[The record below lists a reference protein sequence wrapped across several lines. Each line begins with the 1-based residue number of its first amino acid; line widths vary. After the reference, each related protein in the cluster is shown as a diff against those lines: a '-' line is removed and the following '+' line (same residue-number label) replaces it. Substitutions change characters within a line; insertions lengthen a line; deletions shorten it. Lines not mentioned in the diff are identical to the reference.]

1 MDFLDQLQPIADNFA
16 FYLNI
21 VVLGAVLFGALVGFI
36 RGFWSASFRFV
47 LYAILVAGGFYAMP
61 LVIDML
67 LDMDA
72 SFVPQFGGIQLTTLR
87 ELPTQLLVFLPLDGI
102 VVTPELLEIIV
113 EMTSAI
119 LALVLFLIYLV
130 VISILIFPIHWILF
144 PLTVGLFF
152 RRKFRKKHKLRLLG
166 AGFGA
171 MQAALSVSIAMLPLA
186 GLDMTVREMDNLD
199 DIPLGELLRKI
210 GSGYGDT
217 VLATILKTIRS
228 TNMPNGLD
236 VGAIDHLLGMTLNNT
251 QTSLRHE
258 LHTILLIANEL
269 FATGFITSDV
279 ELATFIYSAASGSLR
294 GAIDGSTGFAMPTID
309 TALILANMSPEIA
322 QAIFT
327 ILADSPLVVTLI
339 PAVLKTAASLDVV
352 SAYVTP
358 EIIEQLADSI
368 DWAAEL
374 EMLGA
379 VAAQAVAMNLHQ
391 MGSTPLDPSTLN
403 PAAVET
409 LALAIAD
416 SQLIAGALP
425 VAMTTL
431 ASSYVPEPYY
441 TDLAIADI
449 DFTQYDW
456 GAELTNIAD
465 LAGEA
470 LGIYQ
475 TLDIENFTINSLL
488 PADVDSILN
497 GIGASGFIMDLF
509 PTMVELGLEMALTQ
523 ANITDMTID
532 LSSIN
537 WSDELAMLSDT
548 YAQIYA
554 IGEDP
559 LTYNWSTADQE
570 KIDAVNAGIAVLFSS
585 NLLPTVLPVVL
596 EYAVTMIPT
605 EYEGWVD
612 LSLINLEGLTGA
624 EWTEEFQGIFNVYRQ
639 LLNNDGTFPEDP
651 MTLLQDTAK
660 VNLIASYLGNSS
672 IVAPLL
678 SNTLQQA
685 VNSIDFSTLLGF
697 PFDASAL
704 NFDGVDWATELPLIA
719 EIATTA
725 LGIDFADIKSTDVG
739 SLLNLILDSQV
750 FYPAL
755 PEIMSGLADSF
766 DLSTALPGVDLSLAT
781 LQAISDNNGW
791 QNEVDLLVH
800 VLEIVELNFGGIN
813 GVGTFDFPSYLSNTA
828 APPVIQDL
836 ANTMLDSVLFFDA
849 FTTLIID
856 ALEGA
861 NITITTDTS
870 TWGATEW
877 KDEVEIVTNLLGVF
891 NDYGVNINDL
901 TSLIE
906 DPNIDNIIIE
916 GLVPA
921 FDSQLL
927 YGLLTTTLKD
937 AITTAGY
944 NLPADI
950 NDWDADDWKA
960 EVTILA
966 EIFGGL
972 QDNDVE
978 LADLANI
985 LDKENVGTII
995 SDVLTDA
1002 IPSRLIGPIIK
1013 STIKDAI
1020 TSATLDLPAD
1030 IDDWTDAIWAEELGF
1045 VGNVLD
1051 GINANNLSLST
1062 LNTLTSIPNAGTLI
1076 IDVLVPAIDSRL
1088 LGDNL
1093 TDKLQESLI
1102 AANLS
1107 MPADIDSWDDEEW
1120 KTELTAIGKVLNK
1133 AQENDLNIN
1142 NFVSLLD
1149 QDDEG
1154 PDVGTILREVVV
1166 FMFDSEILGT
1176 NAKTTIKDS
1185 FNAPPTVTL
1194 PADIDSWENGDWKTE
1209 VGKLA
1214 GVMDVLKTY
1223 DVAPS
1228 DVGSIMD
1235 PPNASSAVE
1244 DILLAMMNSQ
1254 MLKPSVKTVL
1264 LETVSSTGFT
1274 TPDTSNWE
1282 DDDWETEI
1290 SIIANILRVSEQEE
1304 LGLSSLNNVEL
1315 NQSTAPTLGKLMNAV
1330 ADSALLLPGLNET
1343 INDLFNTPEIGA
1355 KLSQPISVQAETID
1369 WEVELSHLAFITDN
1383 ISNLGNTA
1391 SVTWVDNTEDTLIA
1405 LRRSAIL
1412 GSHTETLLVD
1422 GFATIGVNDY
1432 INTSAANGIVY
1443 WIDVAIVRIDVVLP
1457 DPEPLSLSLANA
1469 LTILKDTSSSIS
1481 GAIPTGG
1488 GQAELLLSKINTLHK
1503 DYAWIQDGKLTEI
1516 VERGLQ
1522 QANIESFLGVDAAL
1536 LRPEVVET
1544 DDDELQL
1551 LGRLMDTI
1559 GAVNLSTVNFE
1570 SGSLTFIR
1578 NVLKNIELLEM
1589 FKAENPGDPAANV
1602 ALIERLFDSAP
1613 DVQDVLRAEGVIDLA
1628 HRENVANIGDPDET
1642 VLNDALNIMV
1652 GIKDS
1657 LANATALTDSQ
1668 VLKDVRD
1675 LETVYLVL
1683 VGDDPNTP
1691 EPDGTLATKAQTM
1704 INGSYFAP
1712 YSARM
1717 DFSKIYED
1725 DEIELLIDDIIG
1737 VKDNLTIGSSTLSS
1751 SKATLVSLFT
1761 SISNSEFLDEARED
1775 ILNDMIDDA
1784 TARTGSDLVNA
1795 ELATFAWQN
1804 ELDAV
1809 DTGIGLLD
1817 ASELSS
1823 MNAST
1828 IDQLFVA
1835 AAPTRILS
1843 RIFVDELNDLSTSLN
1858 TAPTPSF
1865 VWTISMLTPINSRT
1879 LGELVSVEAL
1889 GSITPANYSTLATK
1903 ISIYD
1908 RVIVLGDNLDDEVV
1922 GDPYYNRA
1930 LAANY
1935 LPAFITK
1942 VTGNT
1947 YGAVSK
1953 FTTLTNFT
1961 RVADEFDEILVAAK
1975 AVNTS
1980 YGDPINHPLAVAAL
1994 DGYLATAQ
2002 DAEIAELSIR
2012 IQGIIHL
2019 NTTDYNYFSS
2029 TYPTFAEMFVLD
2041 TLLD

>member
-1 MDFLDQLQPIADNFA
+1 
-16 FYLNI
+16 
-21 VVLGAVLFGALVGFI
+21 
-36 RGFWSASFRFV
+36 
-47 LYAILVAGGFYAMP
+47 
-61 LVIDML
+61 
-67 LDMDA
+67 
-72 SFVPQFGGIQLTTLR
+72 
-87 ELPTQLLVFLPLDGI
+87 
-102 VVTPELLEIIV
+102 
-113 EMTSAI
+113 
-119 LALVLFLIYLV
+119 
-130 VISILIFPIHWILF
+130 
-144 PLTVGLFF
+144 
-152 RRKFRKKHKLRLLG
+152 
-166 AGFGA
+166 
-171 MQAALSVSIAMLPLA
+171 
-186 GLDMTVREMDNLD
+186 
-199 DIPLGELLRKI
+199 
-210 GSGYGDT
+210 
-217 VLATILKTIRS
+217 
-228 TNMPNGLD
+228 
-236 VGAIDHLLGMTLNNT
+236 
-251 QTSLRHE
+251 
-258 LHTILLIANEL
+258 
-269 FATGFITSDV
+269 
-279 ELATFIYSAASGSLR
+279 
-294 GAIDGSTGFAMPTID
+294 
-309 TALILANMSPEIA
+309 
-322 QAIFT
+322 
-327 ILADSPLVVTLI
+327 
-339 PAVLKTAASLDVV
+339 
-352 SAYVTP
+352 
-358 EIIEQLADSI
+358 
-368 DWAAEL
+368 
-374 EMLGA
+374 
-379 VAAQAVAMNLHQ
+379 
-391 MGSTPLDPSTLN
+391 
-403 PAAVET
+403 
-409 LALAIAD
+409 
-416 SQLIAGALP
+416 
-425 VAMTTL
+425 
-431 ASSYVPEPYY
+431 
-441 TDLAIADI
+441 
-449 DFTQYDW
+449 
-456 GAELTNIAD
+456 
-465 LAGEA
+465 
-470 LGIYQ
+470 
-475 TLDIENFTINSLL
+475 
-488 PADVDSILN
+488 
-497 GIGASGFIMDLF
+497 
-509 PTMVELGLEMALTQ
+509 
-523 ANITDMTID
+523 
-532 LSSIN
+532 
-537 WSDELAMLSDT
+537 
-548 YAQIYA
+548 
-554 IGEDP
+554 
-559 LTYNWSTADQE
+559 
-570 KIDAVNAGIAVLFSS
+570 
-585 NLLPTVLPVVL
+585 
-596 EYAVTMIPT
+596 
-605 EYEGWVD
+605 
-612 LSLINLEGLTGA
+612 
-624 EWTEEFQGIFNVYRQ
+624 
-639 LLNNDGTFPEDP
+639 
-651 MTLLQDTAK
+651 
-660 VNLIASYLGNSS
+660 
-672 IVAPLL
+672 
-678 SNTLQQA
+678 
-685 VNSIDFSTLLGF
+685 
-697 PFDASAL
+697 
-704 NFDGVDWATELPLIA
+704 
-719 EIATTA
+719 
-725 LGIDFADIKSTDVG
+725 
-739 SLLNLILDSQV
+739 
-750 FYPAL
+750 
-755 PEIMSGLADSF
+755 
-766 DLSTALPGVDLSLAT
+766 
-781 LQAISDNNGW
+781 
-791 QNEVDLLVH
+791 
-800 VLEIVELNFGGIN
+800 
-813 GVGTFDFPSYLSNTA
+813 
-828 APPVIQDL
+828 
-836 ANTMLDSVLFFDA
+836 
-849 FTTLIID
+849 
-856 ALEGA
+856 
-861 NITITTDTS
+861 
-870 TWGATEW
+870 
-877 KDEVEIVTNLLGVF
+877 
-891 NDYGVNINDL
+891 
-901 TSLIE
+901 
-906 DPNIDNIIIE
+906 
-916 GLVPA
+916 
-921 FDSQLL
+921 
-927 YGLLTTTLKD
+927 
-937 AITTAGY
+937 
-944 NLPADI
+944 
-950 NDWDADDWKA
+950 
-960 EVTILA
+960 
-966 EIFGGL
+966 
-972 QDNDVE
+972 
-978 LADLANI
+978 
-985 LDKENVGTII
+985 
-995 SDVLTDA
+995 
-1002 IPSRLIGPIIK
+1002 
-1013 STIKDAI
+1013 
-1020 TSATLDLPAD
+1020 
-1030 IDDWTDAIWAEELGF
+1030 
-1045 VGNVLD
+1045 
-1051 GINANNLSLST
+1051 
-1062 LNTLTSIPNAGTLI
+1062 
-1076 IDVLVPAIDSRL
+1076 
-1088 LGDNL
+1088 
-1093 TDKLQESLI
+1093 
-1102 AANLS
+1102 
-1107 MPADIDSWDDEEW
+1107 
-1120 KTELTAIGKVLNK
+1120 
-1133 AQENDLNIN
+1133 
-1142 NFVSLLD
+1142 
-1149 QDDEG
+1149 
-1154 PDVGTILREVVV
+1154 
-1166 FMFDSEILGT
+1166 
-1176 NAKTTIKDS
+1176 
-1185 FNAPPTVTL
+1185 
-1194 PADIDSWENGDWKTE
+1194 
-1209 VGKLA
+1209 
-1214 GVMDVLKTY
+1214 
-1223 DVAPS
+1223 
-1228 DVGSIMD
+1228 
-1235 PPNASSAVE
+1235 
-1244 DILLAMMNSQ
+1244 
-1254 MLKPSVKTVL
+1254 
-1264 LETVSSTGFT
+1264 
-1274 TPDTSNWE
+1274 
-1282 DDDWETEI
+1282 
-1290 SIIANILRVSEQEE
+1290 
-1304 LGLSSLNNVEL
+1304 
-1315 NQSTAPTLGKLMNAV
+1315 MNAV

-1443 WIDVAIVRIDVVLP
+1443 WIDVAIVRIDAVLP

-1628 HRENVANIGDPDET
+1628 HRENVANTGDPDET

-1675 LETVYLVL
+1675 LETLYLVL

-1828 IDQLFVA
+1828 IDQLFVT